1 MICRRSGP
9 WWCTASSRWWRRNRP
24 IAIAPHAKAYCTASK
39 QSSLRP
45 LAQITLSTGLGRL
58 RGRHSCPSR
67 KGSFDRR
74 PKPPSAAATN
84 SLQLDQR
91 EPIAARLFRLLLLRR
106 CRRLLARLSWLARLH
121 GGGPGRLRRRARGR
135 RRFRLIERA
144 IVDAPRRAGRGFSP
158 RNDLHRNT
166 RSRCRRAQRAPVLGQ
181 GKHALSLDAD
191 GDVLPVDD
199 EAVEHRVLPRRLQP
213 LEHLRERLLADR
225 IGREVRSEEH
235 TSELQ
240 SRLHLVCRLLLEK
253 KKKLAGTSVVMHTG
267 T

>member
-24 IAIAPHAKAYCTASK
+24 IAITPHAKAY
-39 QSSLRP
+39 SLKTIV
-45 LAQITLSTGLGRL
+45 A
-58 RGRHSCPSR
+58 
-67 KGSFDRR
+67 
-74 PKPPSAAATN
+74 KPPSAAATN

-144 IVDAPRRAGRGFSP
+144 IVDAPRRARRGFSP